1 MPSPGGQ
8 ISEMG
13 PRAALGSAWWQRVR
27 VISTTSRRA
36 TTRHPG
42 RRPGRISSRLACNGA
57 PGVSRG
63 RALPGRGDDAL
74 GPALVEIQ
82 YGQQAAG
89 RHHDARHAP
98 AHAGTAHHDDQAT

>member
-42 RRPGRISSRLACNGA
+42 RRPARDWHAMVRPGCRAVGRCQ
-57 PGVSRG
+57 
-63 RALPGRGDDAL
+63 
-74 GPALVEIQ
+74 VEEMTLW
-82 YGQQAAG
+82 
-89 RHHDARHAP
+89 ARI
-98 AHAGTAHHDDQAT
+98 G